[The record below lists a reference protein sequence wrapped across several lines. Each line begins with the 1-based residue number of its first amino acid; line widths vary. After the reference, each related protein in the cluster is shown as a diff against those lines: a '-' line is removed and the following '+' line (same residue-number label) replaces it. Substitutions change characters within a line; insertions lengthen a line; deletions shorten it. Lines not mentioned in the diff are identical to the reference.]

1 MYTVKEIKEESASGI
16 NSKREKL
23 HLHTYVCI
31 TDLDN
36 VSISEYSY
44 LKMYLEIVSWKNFMD
59 FAFLHVKE

>member
-44 LKMYLEIVSWKNFMD
+44 LKMYLEIVS
-59 FAFLHVKE
+59 